1 MTEER
6 LWLPSCVRLI
16 GNRCSIA
23 PLGLVVFMDVFFV
36 VLVLLLLAFPIMAI
50 AALVKTVGLGEQ
62 LRRVE
67 VRLAALERAAAAPMP
82 GVSEQRAPAEP
93 SAPTAPT
100 IAEPIAVPPVVP
112 VAPAAPGPAT
122 PSEAEPV
129 IAAASPVAPPPSPT
143 APAAPA
149 APSMSLE

>member
-6 LWLPSCVRLI
+6 LWLPSCVRLN

-23 PLGLVVFMDVFFV
+23 PLGLVVFMDEFFF

-50 AALVKTVGLGEQ
+50 AALVKTVGLGRQ

-93 SAPTAPT
+93 SAPTETT

-112 VAPAAPGPAT
+112 LA
-122 PSEAEPV
+122 
-129 IAAASPVAPPPSPT
+129 PVAPGT
-143 APAAPA
+143 AAPNA
-149 APSMSLE
+149 AEQMIA